1 MTTNMLYTILS
12 IQPKESGGESGETRE
27 ESVMRQSKDML
38 AKVPSNYD
46 PFEVKE
52 RLSGQCF
59 RQNVRDELF

>member
-1 MTTNMLYTILS
+1 MTTNMLYIILS
-12 IQPKESGGESGETRE
+12 IQPKEAGGESGETRE

-52 RLSGQCF
+52 RLSG
-59 RQNVRDELF
+59 